1 MFTPIKRRTFL
12 KSAAGA
18 LIPLP
23 FLNAMEA
30 SADPG
35 PQGKPPQR
43 FVALF
48 KPNGV
53 HPPSWNI
60 AGGAEFDFK
69 MAPMMMPFSKHRDDL
84 ILLDSIG
91 DSGFSSHQASAQR
104 FLSGRYRSG
113 GSTSADNRSIDQI
126 IADRIGTQTRQKS
139 LELTTEGLF
148 NERIECS
155 YISYD
160 KSGSPLPRDSDPQ
173 LIFDRLFRD
182 PLVNPKKRQQ
192 MVSLLDRVGEQT
204 RSLERRVGR
213 EDRQTLEAYLTVLRE
228 TEKRITKLSK
238 EPIPR
243 FDFAKFERPAIPAD
257 INEQVESMLDL
268 IVLSLWTDSTRCVSY
283 MLGNTNSRM
292 VFDFLGVKKQHH
304 YLSHFYRNFSRENLE
319 DLYKVCLWHM
329 EKFDYLLTRMK
340 SFSDHN
346 GTLLDHSVVLFGS
359 GMGHSDSH
367 TAQRIPTV
375 LAGQCGGKLKT
386 GRYLRHDRNQNP
398 RSLHR
403 SLLQLFD
410 CDTTVIQDPS
420 LRGLDGNSFDSYS
433 EPHFDSWSRIK
444 NDQIE
449 AQGRLRLSENLA
461 EANLY
466 FLDISGQPSVEIK
479 VTFKNMQNLQMPF
492 YCGSPVRL
500 RGTGRKE
507 GHRIVITSLSTL
519 DPLTINGRENRPK

>member
-18 LIPLP
+18 FIPLP
-23 FLNAMEA
+23 FLNAMDV
-30 SADPG
+30 SAVPRD
-35 PQGKPPQR
+35 QNVPPQR

-60 AGGAEFDFK
+60 EGGKEYDFK
-69 MAPMMMPFSKHRDDL
+69 MAPMMAPFSKHRDDL

-91 DSGFSSHQASAQR
+91 NSGFSSHPASSQR
-104 FLSGRYRSG
+104 FLSGRYSPSG
-113 GSTSADNRSIDQI
+113 KASGDNRSIDQV
-126 IADRIGTQTRQKS
+126 IADKLGPQTRQRS

-148 NERIECS
+148 NQQIACS

-160 KSGSPLPRDSDPQ
+160 QAGNPLPRDSDPQ

-204 RSLERRVGR
+204 RSLERRVGW
-213 EDRQTLEAYLTVLRE
+213 EDRQTLDAYLTVLRE
-228 TEKRITKLSK
+228 TEKRIKKLAG
-238 EPIPR
+238 EPVSQ
-243 FDFAKFERPAIPAD
+243 FDFAAFERPAIAAD
-257 INEQVESMLDL
+257 MNEQVESMLDL
-268 IVLSLWTDSTRCVSY
+268 IALALWTDSTRCVSY
-283 MLGNTNSRM
+283 MLVNTNSRM

-304 YLSHFYRNFSRENLE
+304 FLSHFYRNSSRQNLE

-340 SFSDHN
+340 SFSDNN
-346 GTLLDHSVVLFGS
+346 GTLLDHSVVLYGS

-375 LAGQCGGKLKT
+375 LAGKCGGKLKT
-386 GRYLRHDRNQNP
+386 GRYLRHERNQNP
-398 RSLHR
+398 KSLHR
-403 SLLQLFD
+403 TLLALFD
-410 CDTTVIQDPS
+410 CDTSS
-420 LRGLDGNSFDSYS
+420 LQEPLLPGLDGGVFESYT
-433 EPHFDSWSRIK
+433 EPHFDSWVQVK
-444 NDQIE
+444 NESVE
-449 AQGRLRLSENLA
+449 AQGRLTLSENLE

-466 FLDISGQPSVEIK
+466 FMELPGQRPVEIRI
-479 VTFKNMQNLQMPF
+479 TFKNMQDLQMP
-492 YCGSPVRL
+492 YHSGSPVRIE
-500 RGTGRKE
+500 GTGRQE
-507 GHRIVITSLSTL
+507 GDRVVVTAIKKLQ
-519 DPLTINGRENRPK
+519 PLTRNGLELNQK